1 MPKSRRYRNRS
12 RGGGLLSR
20 FFGSKTPDN
29 TGQSTPSTGPSTEA
43 TPTGPS
49 PAATLTGQSTEP
61 TPRSF
66 FSFGTPTG
74 EESSLNSTT
83 SIADSTQAAGQ
94 TLTSKLDET
103 KNKISDLFKNTVE
116 KVNEM
121 IDSINL
127 NYEKP
132 PPQNQSVSGGMPG
145 FANEYGLVQGGRLS
159 SRKSRRRRRR

>member
-94 TLTSKLDET
+94 TLISKLEET
-103 KNKISDLFKNTVE
+103 KDIISELFKNTLE

-121 IDSINL
+121 IKSVKL
-127 NYEKP
+127 TE
-132 PPQNQSVSGGMPG
+132 QNQAVGGGMPG